1 MEYLH
6 MSQVFEW
13 FKHPSL
19 NVSNFYSFYAP
30 NKYKDDFVLVW
41 CHTQYSML
49 ICFVHKNVK
58 TCFHQIF
65 FLVNGLSRPKWG
77 IFLLERDFCL
87 FRFWLLWIQACAYE
101 EEVWQSLAGMSQTAI
116 CRIYWG
122 SQKWKNIKKW

>member
-6 MSQVFEW
+6 MSQVFER

-77 IFLLERDFCL
+77 TFLLERDIFSLL
-87 FRFWLLWIQACAYE
+87 FISILTFVNSSLCVWRKSMTITCRNVSNSNMQNILRFSKME
-101 EEVWQSLAGMSQTAI
+101 
-116 CRIYWG
+116 
-122 SQKWKNIKKW
+122 KH

>member
-1 MEYLH
+1 
-6 MSQVFEW
+6 MSQVFER

-77 IFLLERDFCL
+77 TFLLERDIFSLL
-87 FRFWLLWIQACAYE
+87 FISILTFVNSSLCVWRKSMTITCRNVSNSNMQNILRFPKME
-101 EEVWQSLAGMSQTAI
+101 
-116 CRIYWG
+116 
-122 SQKWKNIKKW
+122 KH